1 MYLVLRIDLHIVV
14 ILEKDQ
20 KKKKMG
26 RVVIFILFLSG
37 VAILLLGCSSYSP
50 GEYNY
55 MPFPVNIVVSSTM
68 VQTGKAVE
76 MQAISTDPNENDEL
90 TFTWSVNGGI
100 LNATEGEFVSWTA
113 PQVQEDQVFTIRV
126 QVSDGRRE
134 SFGKVNIMVTVEEP
148 DICD

>member
-1 MYLVLRIDLHIVV
+1 MKG
-14 ILEKDQ
+14 EG
-20 KKKKMG
+20 KMG
-26 RVVIFILFLSG
+26 RVVIFILSLLG
-37 VAILLLGCSSYSP
+37 IAILLLGCSSYSP

-55 MPFPVNIVVSSTM
+55 MPFPVNIVISSTV
-68 VQTGKAVE
+68 VQAGKVVE
-76 MQAISTDPNENDEL
+76 MQAKSADPNEDDEL
-90 TFTWSVNGGI
+90 TFTWSANEG
-100 LNATEGEFVSWTA
+100 LLSATKGEFVSWTA

>member
-1 MYLVLRIDLHIVV
+1 LKG
-14 ILEKDQ
+14 EG
-20 KKKKMG
+20 KMG
-26 RVVIFILFLSG
+26 RVVIFILSLLG
-37 VAILLLGCSSYSP
+37 IAILLLGCSSYSP

-55 MPFPVNIVVSSTM
+55 MPFPVNIVISSTV
-68 VQTGKAVE
+68 VQAGKVVE
-76 MQAISTDPNENDEL
+76 MQAKSADPNEDDEL
-90 TFTWSVNGGI
+90 TFTWSANEG
-100 LNATEGEFVSWTA
+100 LLSATKGEFVSWTA